1 MMPKQPLL
9 SSIIFH
15 LRTPSRPFCRLDGD
29 NPNTIIAP
37 KKSYFRRFGLDFFS
51 LYA

>member
-1 MMPKQPLL
+1 
-9 SSIIFH
+9 
-15 LRTPSRPFCRLDGD
+15 LDGD

-51 LYA
+51 LYARKSDKYEKNVPKR